1 VVLDRSASF
10 HPFGL
15 PIDAWQW
22 AVESAPG
29 GAMYV
34 FADTTSPHPTFTPT
48 TVGTYDIE
56 LTVGVGGAV
65 SEPAVVT
72 VVVSSPLSLSIVDPP
87 PGAQGLPTAILVRGT
102 VTGPTNTGV
111 TVNGLGGA
119 TFGGAWAVDDVPLRA
134 GTNVLTVTAA
144 SPAGDRRTITR
155 LVGSDGEAPTLT
167 LTPEP
172 AAGLTPLSVA
182 FTYALTPDTGVQAV
196 AMDFEDDG
204 QIDSTSLGSLSTVYG
219 QPGPVTA
226 RLQVT
231 DGVGAEHEAVA
242 LVDVQDFAAM
252 DGLLV
257 NIWNDVRT
265 DLINGQT
272 AAALKRFEAA
282 SQARYGAAFDQLG
295 ASLAGPTG
303 IAASW
308 STTPVA
314 VWLSSELAQYA
325 LSHPVAGQDRVFLVT
340 FVKDSGGVWRLG
352 GM

>member
-1 VVLDRSASF
+1 
-10 HPFGL
+10 
-15 PIDAWQW
+15 
-22 AVESAPG
+22 
-29 GAMYV
+29 
-34 FADTTSPHPTFTPT
+34 
-48 TVGTYDIE
+48 
-56 LTVGVGGAV
+56 
-65 SEPAVVT
+65 
-72 VVVSSPLSLSIVDPP
+72 
-87 PGAQGLPTAILVRGT
+87 
-102 VTGPTNTGV
+102 
-111 TVNGLGGA
+111 VNGLGGA
-119 TFGGAWAVDDVPLRA
+119 MFGGAWAVDDVPLRA
-134 GTNVLTVTAA
+134 GNNVLTVTAA

-155 LVGSDGEAPTLT
+155 LVVSDGEAPTLT

-172 AAGLTPLSVA
+172 AAGLAPLSVA
-182 FTYALTPDTGVQAV
+182 FTYTLTPDTGVQAV

-204 QIDSTSLGSLSTVYG
+204 QIDSTSLGPLATVYG

-231 DGVGAEHEAVA
+231 DGTGAVHEAVA
-242 LVDVQDFAAM
+242 LVDVQDFALV

-265 DLINGQT
+265 DLIDGQT
-272 AAALKRFEAA
+272 AAALQRFEVA

-295 ASLAGPTG
+295 VSLAGPTG

-325 LSHPVAGQDRVFLVT
+325 LSHPVAGEDRVFLIT
-340 FVKDSGGVWRLG
+340 FVKDSGGLWRLG